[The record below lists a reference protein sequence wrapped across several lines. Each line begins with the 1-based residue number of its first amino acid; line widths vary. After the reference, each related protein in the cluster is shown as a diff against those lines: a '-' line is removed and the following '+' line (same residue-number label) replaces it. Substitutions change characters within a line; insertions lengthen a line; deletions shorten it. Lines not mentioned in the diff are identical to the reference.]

1 MTDSLDVSI
10 QEAYKEFCS
19 RYPLKKLSMPKND
32 SVWSYYDINVK
43 NENVIIF
50 LHGICG
56 TAGCFFYQMDYL
68 SKLKC
73 RILSL
78 QYPCYSYIEDWI
90 KNLCNLLEYLNIK
103 EAHFFATDLGG
114 YLIQLYAK
122 LYPSKIKSLILC
134 NSYRRTEDFATVAS
148 LRNIYGK
155 VYSFLPHII
164 LKNIMIEEYI
174 YVNNR
179 LNMDLKEKN
188 ALEFMSNELDVI
200 PASDLGGRISLQL
213 SSEIVDSIYVSDKV
227 ITLIQSPN
235 NMLTDRMNE
244 DMRKAYPR
252 AKHALMKSGGHFPFL
267 SRHEEVNLYI
277 LIHLRNNGHPDF
289 VKGQIDIMSQ
299 ISKKGE
305 RRNSHDNNVKKNAMY
320 NEYRRSEQNASFE
333 NRKEWNERTGRKEGS
348 GKNLRN
354 ERNEGNERNDRN
366 ERNER
371 NEEKRSYIN
380 THYNEDD
387 VHRYMQQDENR
398 SYTEKEYRMSNNYNY
413 TNLQNGYENSSN
425 IKYNEIVYRRKE
437 SSDKSI
443 TYNERDFNPNY
454 TNRNYHTNIS
464 NANTK
469 FAADA
474 SFNENINVNSS
485 NPYNE
490 QTSFV
495 SNGSGAFSTEP
506 INGMLRKNSQGNS
519 YGNDDTEEEEYIN
532 VFRVNREKRN
542 NAKKFNPNFNNTA
555 NKENEDYNNTTSQ
568 HHDHMCS
575 NTNPNDMFY

>member
-1 MTDSLDVSI
+1 MADSLDVSI

-43 NENVIIF
+43 NESVIIF

-68 SKLKC
+68 SKLKY
-73 RILSL
+73 RIISL
-78 QYPCYSYIEDWI
+78 QYPCYSYIKDWI
-90 KNLCNLLEYLNIK
+90 KNLCNILEYLNIK

-164 LKNIMIEEYI
+164 LKNIMIEDYI
-174 YVNNR
+174 YVNKQLHMN
-179 LNMDLKEKN
+179 LKEKN

-200 PASDLGGRISLQL
+200 PASDLGGRICLQL
-213 SSEIVDSIYVSDKV
+213 SSEIVDSIYVNDKV

-235 NMLTDRMNE
+235 NMLTDKLNE
-244 DMRKAYPR
+244 DMRKAYPK

-277 LIHLRNNGHPDF
+277 LIHLRNNDHPDF
-289 VKGQIDIMSQ
+289 VKGQIHMMSQ
-299 ISKKGE
+299 INNQGE
-305 RRNSHDNNVKKNAMY
+305 TRNSQEDNVKNNAIY
-320 NEYRRSEQNASFE
+320 NEYGRRSEKSVSYE
-333 NRKEWNERTGRKEGS
+333 NRNEWNERTGRKEGS
-348 GKNLRN
+348 
-354 ERNEGNERNDRN
+354 

-371 NEEKRSYIN
+371 NENNERTERNQERGSYNN
-380 THYNEDD
+380 TYSNKDD
-387 VHRYMQQDENR
+387 IRRYMQQNENR
-398 SYTEKEYRMSNNYNY
+398 SYTEKQYLMSKNYKNFHIRS
-413 TNLQNGYENSSN
+413 ENSSN
-425 IKYNEIVYRRKE
+425 IEYDENVHRTKE
-437 SSDKSI
+437 NNDESI
-443 TYNERDFNPNY
+443 TYHEKNLNSNYPNINHG
-454 TNRNYHTNIS
+454 TNMN

-469 FAADA
+469 FAVDTF
-474 SFNENINVNSS
+474 SSENLNDDHS
-485 NPYNE
+485 NQYNA

-495 SNGSGAFSTEP
+495 SNGSDGFSTEK
-506 INGMLRKNSQGNS
+506 INGIFKKSAQEDS
-519 YGNDDTEEEEYIN
+519 YGNDDTEDEEEEDEEYIN
-532 VFRVNREKRN
+532 IIRANVKKRN
-542 NAKKFNPNFNNTA
+542 DANKFNPNFDNNV
-555 NKENEDYNNTTSQ
+555 NKENENYNDTTSQ
-568 HHDHMCS
+568 RDHIYN
-575 NTNPNDMFY
+575 NTNPNDTFY